1 MAYFVVQVQTN
12 FERDVLKTLTHVLM
26 KKKINIVRS
35 IYALNIKVDFKQPL
49 KVTNED
55 IREHLKQVRIRDYL
69 NNKRY
74 KYSLFTDDDHETK
87 QQFIE
92 FVNQISKLSNSKQN
106 KNSFIRGYIIVE
118 ITGNFEK
125 MPSDLY
131 HDIKSIPRVISIPSK
146 YNIPD
151 DEVEKYLNYVNET
164 IKEGDKVS

>member
-26 KKKINIVRS
+26 KKNVNIVKS
-35 IYALNIKVDFKQPL
+35 IYALNIRVDFKQSTN
-49 KVTNED
+49 VTNEN
-55 IREHLKQVRIRDYL
+55 IREHLKKVRIRNYL

-74 KYSLFTDDDHETK
+74 KYSLFTADDHDTK
-87 QQFIE
+87 KHFIE
-92 FVNQISKLSNSKQN
+92 FVNQISMLSNSKQN

-131 HDIKSIPRVISIPSK
+131 HDIKSIPKVISIPSK
-146 YNIPD
+146 YNVPD
-151 DEVEKYLNYVNET
+151 DEVEKYLSFVNES
-164 IKEGDKVS
+164 IKKGDKVL